1 MRRERWGDA
10 GVRECN
16 GLTRSTE
23 SLTGN
28 SIKTTAWSRFAAQ

>member
-1 MRRERWGDA
+1 VVKRESPLGTA
-10 GVRECN
+10 G
-16 GLTRSTE
+16 GE